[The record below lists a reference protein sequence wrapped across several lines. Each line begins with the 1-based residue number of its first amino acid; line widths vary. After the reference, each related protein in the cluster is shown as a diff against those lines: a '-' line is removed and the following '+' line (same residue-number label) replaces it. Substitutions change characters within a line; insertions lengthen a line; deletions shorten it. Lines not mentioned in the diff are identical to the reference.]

1 MIVNLE
7 CEMCH
12 FEFDTELGR
21 LEMDKIGTL
30 IYEKK
35 PTCPRCKTFD
45 KVLITDKGFE
55 QLNKWFLKYL
65 DKITKKK

>member
-7 CEMCH
+7 CEVCH
-12 FEFDTELGR
+12 FEFDTELGK

-35 PTCPRCKTFD
+35 PICPRCKAYD

-65 DKITKKK
+65 DQITKRK

>member
-12 FEFDTELGR
+12 FEFDTELGK

-30 IYEKK
+30 IYENK
-35 PTCPRCKTFD
+35 PTCPKCKAFD
-45 KVLITDKGFE
+45 KVLITQKGFN
-55 QLNKWFLKYL
+55 QLNKWFMNYINTNL
-65 DKITKKK
+65 I